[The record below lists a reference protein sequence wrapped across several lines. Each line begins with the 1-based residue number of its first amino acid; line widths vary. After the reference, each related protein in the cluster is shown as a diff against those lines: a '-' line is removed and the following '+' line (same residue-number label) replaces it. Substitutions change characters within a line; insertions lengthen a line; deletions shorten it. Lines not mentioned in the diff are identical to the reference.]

1 MDIILN
7 GDLYIKL
14 TNEVSYILEENDKT
28 RDIINDIMSDVKD
41 VDDEELASLASFKF
55 AQIMDRLI
63 EEQLFYKEEESLDK
77 NGFYKIF
84 FTGNEVIMM
93 SNEKNVK
100 YNSLEEVNKTYIN
113 LRDFLIKANLVGRYL
128 EPIKD
133 NMPRYAIIY
142 EYKDC
147 LLLHNL
153 NNGMFT
159 TVNAKSS
166 ILNDYF
172 LGDNIKEE
180 YKKEDVYQT
189 IINQELKNGRTKN

>member
-7 GDLYIKL
+7 GDLYVKL
-14 TNEVSYILEENDKT
+14 TNEVVYVLEENDKT
-28 RDIINDIMSDVKD
+28 KAIIKDIMGDVKD
-41 VDDEELASLASFKF
+41 NEEELLALASFKF
-55 AQIMDRLI
+55 AQIMDKLI
-63 EEQLFYKEEESLDK
+63 EEQLLYKEEESLDK

-84 FTGNEVIMM
+84 YTGNEVIMM
-93 SNEKNVK
+93 SDEENIK
-100 YNSLEEVNKTYIN
+100 YNSLEEVNKKYIN
-113 LRDFLIKANLVGRYL
+113 LRDFLIRATLVGRYL

-133 NMPRYAIIY
+133 NLPRYAVIY
-142 EYKDC
+142 EYEDC

-166 ILNDYF
+166 ILNNYF
-172 LGDNIKEE
+172 LGDNLIEE

-189 IINQELKNGRTKN
+189 IVNQELKKGKSRN